1 MLTSRALI
9 FNSPPMTVSNIWI
22 TSYIVYSTSIKEKVT
37 GGTDMSDCI
46 LVIGAHPDDELLGTA
61 GTLKKFVNEGYKVI
75 SVITALGRKEEAH
88 HIQKFGRLAN
98 QEIGIEEVIFLEH
111 VNLELE
117 MIPLHELTK
126 EIEQLI
132 KRYKPVK
139 IFTHHYGD
147 LNKDHQITFQAVLTA
162 ARPIPYMPPIE
173 LITFETVSSSEWGAF
188 GCEKTFKPNY
198 FVDVT
203 ETMENKLNALKHYDL
218 EMRAFPH
225 PRSYEG
231 IEYLGRV
238 RGMSVGVPY
247 AEAFEIIRRVWK

>member
-1 MLTSRALI
+1 
-9 FNSPPMTVSNIWI
+9 MTVSNIWI
-22 TSYIVYSTSIKEKVT
+22 NSYIVYSTSIEEEAT
-37 GGTDMSDCI
+37 GGTNMSNCI

-61 GTLKKFVNEGYKVI
+61 GTLKKLVDEGYKVI
-75 SVITALGRKEEAH
+75 SVITALGRKEETH
-88 HIQKFGRLAN
+88 HIQQFGRLAN
-98 QEIGIEEVIFLEH
+98 KEIGIDEVIFLEH
-111 VNLELE
+111 ANLELE

-132 KRYKPVK
+132 QKYKPVK

-162 ARPIPYMPPIE
+162 ARPLPNTPPIE
-173 LITFETVSSSEWGAF
+173 LITFETVSSSEWNASTPD
-188 GCEKTFKPNY
+188 KIFKPNY

-203 ETMENKLNALKHYDL
+203 AHMECKLNALRHYDI
-218 EMRAFPH
+218 EMRDFPH

-231 IEYLGRV
+231 IEYLGRL

>member
-1 MLTSRALI
+1 
-9 FNSPPMTVSNIWI
+9 MTVSNIWI
-22 TSYIVYSTSIKEKVT
+22 NSYIVYSTSIEEEAT
-37 GGTDMSDCI
+37 GGTNMSNCI

-61 GTLKKFVNEGYKVI
+61 GTLKKLVDEGYRVI

-88 HIQKFGRLAN
+88 HIQQFGRLAN
-98 QEIGIEEVIFLEH
+98 KEIGIDEVIFLEH

-132 KRYKPVK
+132 QKYKPVK

-162 ARPIPYMPPIE
+162 ARPLPNTSPIE
-173 LITFETVSSSEWGAF
+173 LITFETVSSSEWNASTPD
-188 GCEKTFKPNY
+188 KTFKPNY

-203 ETMENKLNALKHYDL
+203 AHMECKLNALRHYDI
-218 EMRAFPH
+218 EMRDFPH

-231 IEYLGRV
+231 IEYLGRL

>member
-1 MLTSRALI
+1 M
-9 FNSPPMTVSNIWI
+9 SN
-22 TSYIVYSTSIKEKVT
+22 Y
-37 GGTDMSDCI
+37 I

-61 GTLKKFVNEGYKVI
+61 GTLKKLVDAGYKVI

-88 HIQKFGRLAN
+88 HIQQFGRLAN
-98 QEIGIEEVIFLEH
+98 KEIGIDEVIFLEH

-117 MIPLHELTK
+117 MIPLHKLTK

-132 KRYKPVK
+132 QKYKPVK

-147 LNKDHQITFQAVLTA
+147 LNKDHQVTFQAVITA
-162 ARPIPYMPPIE
+162 ARPLPNTPPIE
-173 LITFETVSSSEWGAF
+173 IITFETVSSSEWNASTPD
-188 GCEKTFKPNY
+188 KTFKPNY

-203 ETMENKLNALKHYDL
+203 AHMECKLNALRHYDI
-218 EMRAFPH
+218 EMRDFPH

-231 IEYLGRV
+231 IEYLGRL

>member
-1 MLTSRALI
+1 M
-9 FNSPPMTVSNIWI
+9 SN
-22 TSYIVYSTSIKEKVT
+22 Y
-37 GGTDMSDCI
+37 I

-61 GTLKKFVNEGYKVI
+61 GTLKKLVDEGYKVI

-88 HIQKFGRLAN
+88 HIQQFGRLAN
-98 QEIGIEEVIFLEH
+98 KEIGVDEVIFLEH

-132 KRYKPVK
+132 QTYKPVK

-162 ARPIPYMPPIE
+162 ARPLPNTPPIE
-173 LITFETVSSSEWGAF
+173 LITFETVSSSEWNASTPD
-188 GCEKTFKPNY
+188 KTFKPNY

-203 ETMENKLNALKHYDL
+203 AHMECKLNALRHYDI
-218 EMRAFPH
+218 EMRDFPH

-231 IEYLGRV
+231 IKYLGRL

>member
-1 MLTSRALI
+1 M
-9 FNSPPMTVSNIWI
+9 SN
-22 TSYIVYSTSIKEKVT
+22 Y
-37 GGTDMSDCI
+37 I

-61 GTLKKFVNEGYKVI
+61 GTLKKLVDAGYKVI

-88 HIQKFGRLAN
+88 HIQQFGQLAN
-98 QEIGIEEVIFLEH
+98 KEIGIDEVIFLEH

-132 KRYKPVK
+132 QKYKPVK

-147 LNKDHQITFQAVLTA
+147 LNKDHQVTFQAVLTA
-162 ARPIPYMPPIE
+162 ARPLPNTPPIE
-173 LITFETVSSSEWGAF
+173 LITFETVSSSEWNASTPD
-188 GCEKTFKPNY
+188 KIFKPNY

-203 ETMENKLNALKHYDL
+203 AQMDYKLNALRHYDI
-218 EMRAFPH
+218 EMRDFPH

-231 IEYLGRV
+231 IEYLGKL

>member
-1 MLTSRALI
+1 M
-9 FNSPPMTVSNIWI
+9 SN
-22 TSYIVYSTSIKEKVT
+22 Y
-37 GGTDMSDCI
+37 I

-61 GTLKKFVNEGYKVI
+61 GTLKKLVDEGYKVI

-88 HIQKFGRLAN
+88 HIQQFGRLAN
-98 QEIGIEEVIFLEH
+98 KEIGIDEVIFLEH

-132 KRYKPVK
+132 QKYKPVK

-162 ARPIPYMPPIE
+162 ARPLPNTSPIE
-173 LITFETVSSSEWGAF
+173 LITFETVSSSEWNASTPD
-188 GCEKTFKPNY
+188 KTFKPNY

-203 ETMENKLNALKHYDL
+203 AHMECKLNALRHYDI
-218 EMRAFPH
+218 EMRDFPH

-231 IEYLGRV
+231 IEYLGRL

>member
-1 MLTSRALI
+1 
-9 FNSPPMTVSNIWI
+9 MTVSNIWTI
-22 TSYIVYSTSIKEKVT
+22 PYIIYSTSIEEKAT
-37 GGTDMSDCI
+37 GGTNMSNCI

-61 GTLKKFVNEGYKVI
+61 GTLKKLVDAGYKVI
-75 SVITALGRKEEAH
+75 SVITALGRKEENH
-88 HIQKFGRLAN
+88 HIHQFGRLAN
-98 QEIGIEEVIFLEH
+98 KEIGINEVIFLEH
-111 VNLELE
+111 ANLELE

-132 KRYKPVK
+132 QKYKPVK

-147 LNKDHQITFQAVLTA
+147 LNRDHQITFQAVLTA
-162 ARPIPYMPPIE
+162 TRPLPDTTPIE
-173 LITFETVSSSEWGAF
+173 LITFETVSSSEWGTYTP
-188 GCEKTFKPNY
+188 EKTFKPNY

-203 ETMENKLNALKHYDL
+203 ATMEFKLNALKHYDV
-218 EMRAFPH
+218 EMRKFPH

-231 IEYLGRV
+231 IEYLGRL

>member
-1 MLTSRALI
+1 
-9 FNSPPMTVSNIWI
+9 MTVSNISI
-22 TSYIVYSTSIKEKVT
+22 NSYIVYSTSIEEEAT
-37 GGTDMSDCI
+37 GGTNMSNCI

-61 GTLKKFVNEGYKVI
+61 GTLKKLVDEGYKII

-88 HIQKFGRLAN
+88 HIQQFGRLAN
-98 QEIGIEEVIFLEH
+98 KEIGIDEVIFLEH

-132 KRYKPVK
+132 QTYKPVK

-162 ARPIPYMPPIE
+162 ARPLPNTPPIE
-173 LITFETVSSSEWGAF
+173 LITFETVSSSEWNASIPD
-188 GCEKTFKPNY
+188 KTFKPNY

-203 ETMENKLNALKHYDL
+203 AHMECKLNALRHYDI
-218 EMRAFPH
+218 EMRDFPH

-231 IEYLGRV
+231 IEYLGRL